1 LTSGPVYCERAVAAL
16 GGKDIGG
23 GEMMMDQHIKTA
35 SIIQIALGIP
45 GVLAGLFI
53 FFVVSGGGLLSGDP
67 TAIAITGIVAW
78 VVGGLLVIT
87 HIPGIIGGIFM
98 LQGHRW
104 ARYVLIVVAALELLD
119 MPIGTAAGIY
129 TLWALLR
136 DPRPQATTAP
146 SVILPPV

>member
-1 LTSGPVYCERAVAAL
+1 
-16 GGKDIGG
+16 
-23 GEMMMDQHIKTA
+23 MDQHIKAA

-45 GVLAGLFI
+45 GILVGVLV
-53 FFVVSGGGLLSGDP
+53 FVLVSGGGLLSGDP

-78 VVGGLLVIT
+78 VVGGLLIVT
-87 HIPGIIGGIFM
+87 HIPGIVGGIFM
-98 LQGHRW
+98 LRGHPW

-136 DPRPQATTAP
+136 DPKPQLPAVP
-146 SVILPPV
+146 SVHLPPV

>member
-1 LTSGPVYCERAVAAL
+1 MNPSVL
-16 GGKDIGG
+16 
-23 GEMMMDQHIKTA
+23 DQHVKAA

-45 GVLAGLFI
+45 GVLAGLFV

-78 VVGGLLVIT
+78 VIGGLLVVT

-98 LQGHRW
+98 LRGHRW
-104 ARYVLIVVAALELLD
+104 ARYVLLVVAALELLD
-119 MPIGTAAGIY
+119 LPIGTAAGIY

-136 DPRPQATTAP
+136 DPKPE
-146 SVILPPV
+146 PPAVASMHLSPV